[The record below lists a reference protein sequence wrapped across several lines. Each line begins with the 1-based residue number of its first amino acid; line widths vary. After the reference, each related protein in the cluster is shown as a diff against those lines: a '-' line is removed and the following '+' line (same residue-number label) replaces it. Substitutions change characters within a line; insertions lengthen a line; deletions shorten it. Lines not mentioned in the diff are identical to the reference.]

1 MDKIYAGIDVSKDTL
16 DVSLTSQKEI
26 KCFSNGESGIK
37 QIVTH
42 LKKQKPSL
50 VVMEATGGLE
60 KLVAASLAVEG
71 IPTVVANPRQVR
83 DYARSKGKLA
93 KTDTIDAGI
102 IAEFARD
109 IHPEVRPLP
118 DELTN
123 EIKAMLVRRQQLQEM
138 ITAENNRLW
147 SASLRVLPS
156 IQEHLNWLKRELKDL
171 NKNLDDKIKDSPI
184 WREKDDLLKSV
195 PGVGPVLSYTLL
207 SALPELGSL
216 NGKQIAALAGV
227 APFNKDS
234 GKYRGKRMTK
244 GGRTIVRSTL
254 YMATLVATRFNPVIK
269 ANYQH
274 LLEKGKEK
282 KVALTACMRKLLVI
296 LNAMMRDH
304 SPWKYT
310 ACTVNNEC
318 EIS

>member
-1 MDKIYAGIDVSKDTL
+1 VDKIYAGIDVSKATL
-16 DVSLTSQKEI
+16 DVALTSQKEI
-26 KCFSNGESGIK
+26 KSFSNGESGVK
-37 QIVTH
+37 QIVTY
-42 LKKQKPSL
+42 LKKQGPSL

-60 KLVAASLAVEG
+60 KLLAASLAVEG
-71 IPTVVANPRQVR
+71 ISTVVANPRQVR

-93 KTDTIDAGI
+93 KTDSIDAGI

-109 IHPEVRPLP
+109 IRPEVRPLP

-123 EIKAMLVRRQQLQEM
+123 EIKAMLVRRQQVQEM

-147 SASLRVLPS
+147 SASLIVLPS

-171 NKNLDDKIKDSPI
+171 NKDLDDKIKGSPI

-216 NGKQIAALAGV
+216 NRKQIAALAGV

-244 GGRTIVRSTL
+244 GGRTIVRATL

-269 ANYQH
+269 AYYQH
-274 LLEKGKEK
+274 LLEEGKEK

-296 LNAMMRDH
+296 LNAIIRNH
-304 SPWKYT
+304 RPWQY
-310 ACTVNNEC
+310 AD
-318 EIS
+318 